1 MSYNTKNY
9 RKQGGESWVVDGTL
23 TVNGTLEV
31 DAGATVTGLVDTA
44 LLVPASASALGGI
57 KAATKG
63 AGDTVECKIDATSS
77 KLYVAPPA
85 AATSSALGG
94 IKAAEKGAGDTVECK
109 IDTASSKLYVAPAA
123 GATADAAGVVKMAAN
138 QADSTAAEVA
148 DLLTDFNALLAKL
161 KAAGVMVD
169 DA

>member
-1 MSYNTKNY
+1 MSYNIKNY
-9 RKQGGESWVVDGTL
+9 REQGGESWVVDGKL

-31 DAGATVTGLVDTA
+31 DAGATVTGLA

-85 AATSSALGG
+85 AAT
-94 IKAAEKGAGDTVECK
+94 
-109 IDTASSKLYVAPAA
+109 
-123 GATADAAGVVKMAAN
+123 ADAAGVVKMAAN
-138 QADSTAAEVA
+138 VPELDDSGDPLGVDDVVGTVN
-148 DLLTDFNALLAKL
+148 LLLQKL
-161 KAAGVMVD
+161 KEAGIMVD
-169 DA
+169 DET

>member
-1 MSYNTKNY
+1 MSYNIKNY
-9 RKQGGESWVVDGTL
+9 REQGGESWVVDGKL

-31 DAGATVTGLVDTA
+31 DAGATVTGLVA

-85 AATSSALGG
+85 AAT
-94 IKAAEKGAGDTVECK
+94 
-109 IDTASSKLYVAPAA
+109 
-123 GATADAAGVVKMAAN
+123 ADAAGVVKMAAN
-138 QADSTAAEVA
+138 VPELDDSGDPLGVDDVVGTVN
-148 DLLTDFNALLAKL
+148 LLLQKL
-161 KAAGVMVD
+161 KEAGIMVD
-169 DA
+169 DET

>member
-1 MSYNTKNY
+1 MSYNIKNY
-9 RKQGGESWVVDGTL
+9 REQGGESWVVDGKL

-31 DAGATVTGLVDTA
+31 DAGATVTG

-85 AATSSALGG
+85 AAT
-94 IKAAEKGAGDTVECK
+94 
-109 IDTASSKLYVAPAA
+109 
-123 GATADAAGVVKMAAN
+123 ADAAGVVKMAAN
-138 QADSTAAEVA
+138 VPELDDSGDPLGVDDVVGTVN
-148 DLLTDFNALLAKL
+148 LLLQKL
-161 KAAGVMVD
+161 KEAGIMVD
-169 DA
+169 DET

>member
-9 RKQGGESWVVDGTL
+9 REQGGESWVVDGTL
-23 TVNGTLEV
+23 TVNGTLDV
-31 DAGATVTGLVDTA
+31 DAGATVTGLVDVS

-85 AATSSALGG
+85 
-94 IKAAEKGAGDTVECK
+94 V
-109 IDTASSKLYVAPAA
+109 
-123 GATADAAGVVKMAAN
+123 ATADAAGVVKMAAN
-138 QADSTAAEVA
+138 QADSTAEDVA
-148 DLLTDFNALLAKL
+148 GLLADFNALLAKL
-161 KAAGVMVD
+161 KAAGIMAA
-169 DA
+169 DAEA

>member
-1 MSYNTKNY
+1 MSYNIKNY
-9 RKQGGESWVVDGTL
+9 REQGGESWVVDGKL

-31 DAGATVTGLVDTA
+31 DAGATVTGLVDVS

-85 AATSSALGG
+85 AAT
-94 IKAAEKGAGDTVECK
+94 
-109 IDTASSKLYVAPAA
+109 
-123 GATADAAGVVKMAAN
+123 ADAAGVVKMAAN
-138 QADSTAAEVA
+138 VPELDDSGEPLEV
-148 DLLTDFNALLAKL
+148 DDVVETVNLLLRKL
-161 KAAGVMVD
+161 KEAGIMVD
-169 DA
+169 DET